1 MNALVGWTGFV
12 GSELIT
18 EGTDLYN
25 SSNIESLR
33 GKTYD
38 CIYFSGLPAEK
49 WRINKDPEPDRVLL
63 ENIFRILDTVSV
75 KRFVLIST
83 IDVLDSS
90 VIQGETGTHYASH
103 PYGSHRR
110 RMEAW
115 VQTNIEDH
123 YILRLPALFG
133 KGLKKN
139 ILYDLIFRNNI
150 ELISLETE
158 FQWYPVSNILRDI
171 DFCIRGGHRLIHLVE
186 APLRTRRIVS
196 QFFPEYIDD
205 CKGVSTLRYNFTTA
219 IQRPS
224 VDIIAEITEYISYEK
239 KINEI
244 PLSVSNMAWKHQD
257 TKDVLSILRK
267 FRIGRVEVAP
277 TIVAGDWDTPFEYP
291 YPISSF
297 QSILYNTGIC
307 IYEDPDAF
315 VSHYRKVA
323 KLCST
328 HGVHSVVFGS
338 PNQRHVSAG
347 VDIVPYF
354 KTIADIS
361 REYSVS
367 FCIEP
372 NSKKYGCTWL
382 TTVSEVVDFLKKVG
396 DPDVIKLNLDTG
408 NYIMENDTFVFDAES
423 VKYIGNVQVSNE
435 HLEPICSM
443 TSRNKATTARVLKN
457 IASVGYTGYISLEM
471 KLTTLSKIY
480 SSVSIFVNLMLGLDR
495 EEYKLFL

>member
-1 MNALVGWTGFV
+1 MNAIVGWTGFV
-12 GSELIT
+12 GSELIA
-18 EGTDLYN
+18 EGMDLYN

-49 WRINKDPEPDRVLL
+49 WRINKDPEPDRKLVESILCIL
-63 ENIFRILDTVSV
+63 ETVCV

-90 VIQGETGTHYASH
+90 VIQDETGTHYAAH

-110 RMEAW
+110 RMEEW
-115 VQTNIEDH
+115 VQTNIADH

-158 FQWYPVSNILRDI
+158 FQWYPISHILRDI
-171 DFCIRGGHRLIHLVE
+171 DFCIREGHRLIHLVDV
-186 APLRTRRIVS
+186 PLRTRRIVS
-196 QFFPEYIDD
+196 EFFPEYIDE
-205 CKGVSTLRYNFTTA
+205 CKGTSTLRYNFTTS

-224 VDIIAEITEYISYEK
+224 FDIIAELAAYIYFEK
-239 KINEI
+239 TLNGVS
-244 PLSVSNMAWKHQD
+244 LSVSNMAWKHQD
-257 TKDVLSILRK
+257 TRDVLSILRK
-267 FRIGRVEVAP
+267 FRIGSVEVAP
-277 TIVAGDWDTPFEYP
+277 TIVSGDWDTPFDYP

-297 QSILYNTGIC
+297 QSILYNTGIR
-307 IYEDPDAF
+307 IYEDPDGF

-328 HGVHSVVFGS
+328 HGVRSVVFGS
-338 PNQRHVSAG
+338 PNQRHVSTG

-361 REYSVS
+361 REYSVA

-382 TTVSEVVDFLKKVG
+382 TTVSEVVDFLQKV
-396 DPDVIKLNLDTG
+396 DEPDVIKLNLDTG
-408 NYIMENDTFVFDAES
+408 NYIMEDDTFVFDTES

-435 HLEPICSM
+435 HLEPLCDM
-443 TSRNKATTARVLKN
+443 TEENKARTARVLKN
-457 IASVGYTGYISLEM
+457 IASVGYSGYISLEM
-471 KLTTLSKIY
+471 KTAPTSTIY
-480 SSVSIFVNLMLGLDR
+480 RSVQ
-495 EEYKLFL
+495 LFADLALN